1 MSTNFIT
8 NEEGQHLSIK
18 LNNVLKKSSKFD
30 CLVGYFYI
38 SGYHMLQDE
47 LDKQEHIRILVGMG
61 VDNKTFEAL
70 ETNKKERIPD
80 KEFKDTTNS
89 NISTEMAN
97 SENTKDVEKGVKKF
111 LEGLKSGKI
120 EIRAYKKRSIHSKL
134 YIMSYKDDPDSPG
147 EVITGSSNFTA
158 PGLKYNMEFNVQLRN
173 DADYEFALNKFNE
186 LWDESTDV
194 TEDYI
199 NTISNDTWINENVTP
214 YEMYL
219 KFIYEYL
226 KEKINNDIIDFDE
239 TYQPPT
245 FKQLKYQT
253 DAVVQAKA
261 ILEEHNGVFLS
272 DVVGLGK
279 TYMGAMLLQQL
290 KGRTLVIA
298 PPALIDRHN
307 PGGWTRVLEDF
318 EIVPYVHS
326 TGKLEDIL
334 KEYNPDSYSNVLI
347 DESHKFKNEDTQ
359 MYDNLSQICRG
370 KKVIL
375 VSATPFN
382 NSPKDLLSQI
392 KLFQNAHKSSLPEPK
407 VSNLQKYF
415 DDLMK
420 GLNKIDKETER
431 EAYEE
436 ENKRVTNDIREHVLK
451 HLMVRRTRSDIEKY
465 YAEDLKKNHMEFPK
479 VNTPKQQY
487 YVFNDELNEKFD
499 ESLEI
504 IAKELTY
511 AKYSPLSD
519 KYATNPKNEYQS
531 SQKMM
536 ANFIKILLMKR
547 LESSIASFKKSINN
561 SIHSHKQVIKAFEE
575 NKVFYSTSNYSYK
588 VYDLIE
594 NEDITAIDKLIEEGK
609 DIKKY
614 SAEEFKPK
622 FIRDLKHDLTL
633 FEYIR
638 DLWADVD
645 KYPKNRELIKLINND
660 LKNKK
665 VIIFTEFIDTANFL
679 EKILINECTKK
690 VLKYTGESSEEDHKK
705 VIYNFDANITE
716 NNQENDYDILI
727 TTDVLSHGVNLHRS
741 NILIN
746 YDIPWNPTKI
756 MQRVGRV
763 ERLGTKFD
771 EIFIYNFFPVSKIEK
786 EINIVEIAKQ
796 KVNNFIQLLGID
808 SQLLTE
814 EQIESHDLFTR
825 INSDIM
831 DEPEEVESELK
842 YIRII
847 RDIRDND
854 KELFK
859 RIEKIPK
866 KARVTRKNNSTK
878 VISLFKSDKYKKI
891 IKTENGE
898 TKEIDFFEAI
908 KEFETDKNEKQT
920 QSNDEYF
927 EYLHKNLN
935 EFEKIIKT
943 VNVLELKKPEK
954 KVIKILN
961 YALSNKRELAQYEKE
976 YYIKLIKLIKQGSIT
991 KHEIKNILKQIE
1003 HEGDIHQ
1010 IYYNINH
1017 VLNRDVM
1024 KTKLIEDKNE
1034 GQTEVML
1041 SEYFITEE

>member
-1 MSTNFIT
+1 MTTNFIT
-8 NEEGQHLSIK
+8 NEEGHHLSTK
-18 LNNVLKKSSKFD
+18 LNNVLKKSREFD

-38 SGYHMLQDE
+38 SGYHMLEKE
-47 LDKQEHIRILVGMG
+47 LDKMDHIRILVGMG
-61 VDNKTFEAL
+61 VDSKTFDAL
-70 ETNKKERIPD
+70 EIDKKDRIPD
-80 KEFKDTTNS
+80 KEFIETAKTN
-89 NISTEMAN
+89 ITTEMAN
-97 SENTKDVEKGVKKF
+97 SEDTVLVEKGVKNF
-111 LEGLKSGKI
+111 LEGLKSGRI
-120 EIRAYKKRSIHSKL
+120 EVRAYKKRSIHSKI
-134 YIMSYKDDPDSPG
+134 YIMTYRNDPDSPG

-158 PGLKYNMEFNVQLRN
+158 PGLNYNMEFNVQLKN
-173 DADYEFALNKFNE
+173 DDDYEFALNKFNE
-186 LWDESTDV
+186 LWNESTDV
-194 TEDYI
+194 TIDYI
-199 NTISNDTWINENVTP
+199 NTITKNTWINEDITP

-226 KEKINNDIIDFDE
+226 KEKINNDIVDFDE
-239 TYQPPT
+239 SYQPPT

-326 TGKLEDIL
+326 TGKLQDIL

-359 MYDNLSQICRG
+359 MYDYLSQICRG

-392 KLFQNAHKSSLPEPK
+392 KLFQNAHKSSLPELQ

-420 GLNKIDKETER
+420 GLNKIDRNTER
-431 EAYEE
+431 ELYEK
-436 ENKRVTNDIREHVLK
+436 ENKRITKDIREHVLK
-451 HLMVRRTRSDIEKY
+451 HLMVRRTRSDIAKY

-479 VNTPKQQY
+479 VNAPEPKY
-487 YVFNDELNEKFD
+487 YKFDDELNEKFD

-504 IAKELTY
+504 IAKELSY

-519 KYATNPKNEYQS
+519 KYAVNPKNEYQS
-531 SQKMM
+531 SQKLM
-536 ANFIKILLMKR
+536 ANFIKILLVKR
-547 LESSIASFKKSINN
+547 LESGIASFKKSIEN

-575 NKVFYSTSNYSYK
+575 NKVFYSTSNYSNK

-594 NEDITAIDKLIEEGK
+594 NEDINAIDKLIEEGK

-614 SAEEFKPK
+614 HADEFKPK

-638 DLWADVD
+638 DLWKDVD
-645 KYPKNRELIKLINND
+645 KYPKNQELVKLIKGD

-665 VIIFTEFIDTANFL
+665 VIIFTEFIDTADFL
-679 EKILINECTKK
+679 ENLLKTECTKK
-690 VLKYTGESSEEDHKK
+690 VLKYTGESTEEDHKK

-716 NNQENDYDILI
+716 NNQDNDYDILV

-771 EIFIYNFFPVSKIEK
+771 EIFIYNFFPAKKIEK
-786 EINIVEIAKQ
+786 EINVVEIAKQ
-796 KVNNFIQLLGID
+796 KVNNFIQLLGND

-814 EQIESHDLFTR
+814 EPIESHDLFAK
-825 INSDIM
+825 INAELTD
-831 DEPEEVESELK
+831 DDEEVESELK

-847 RDIRDND
+847 RDIRDKD

-859 RIEKIPK
+859 KIEKIPP
-866 KARVTRKNNSTK
+866 KARVTRKNDTQK
-878 VISLFKSDKYKKI
+878 LISLFKSDKYKKI

-898 TKEIDFFEAI
+898 TNEIDFFEAI
-908 KEFETDKNEKQT
+908 KEFETNKNEKQIR
-920 QSNDEYF
+920 SDEEYF
-927 EYLHKNLN
+927 EYLHKNLR

-943 VNVLELKKPEK
+943 VNILELKKPEK
-954 KVIKILN
+954 EVIKILN
-961 YALSNKRELAQYEKE
+961 YALSNKRELAQYEKD

-991 KHEIKNILKQIE
+991 KHEIKTILKNIKK
-1003 HEGDIHQ
+1003 EGDIHQ
-1010 IYYNINH
+1010 IYLNINH

-1024 KTKLIEDKNE
+1024 KTKIIEDKND
-1034 GQTEVML
+1034 GKTEVML
-1041 SEYFITEE
+1041 SEYYFKGE

>member
-8 NEEGQHLSIK
+8 NEEGSHLSTK

-38 SGYHMLQDE
+38 SGYHMLQEE

-61 VDNKTFEAL
+61 VDNKTFDAL
-70 ETNKKERIPD
+70 EINKKDRIPD
-80 KEFKDTTNS
+80 KEFKKTTNT
-89 NISTEMAN
+89 NITTEMAN
-97 SENTKDVEKGVKKF
+97 SEDNIDVEKGVKNF
-111 LEGLKSGKI
+111 LDGLKSGRI

-173 DADYEFALNKFNE
+173 DADYEFALKKFNE

-199 NTISNDTWINENVTP
+199 NTISNDTWINENITP

-226 KEKINNDIIDFDE
+226 YEKIDNDQDIDLDIE
-239 TYQPPT
+239 LEN
-245 FKQLKYQT
+245 FKKLKYQT
-253 DAVVQAKA
+253 DAIVQAKS

-279 TYMGAMLLQQL
+279 TYMGAMLIQQL
-290 KGRTLVIA
+290 KGKTLVIA
-298 PPALIDRHN
+298 PPALIDKHN

-318 EIVPYVHS
+318 EIVPHVHS

-334 KEYNPDSYSNVLI
+334 KEYAPDSYSNVLI

-359 MYDNLSQICRG
+359 MYENISQICRG

-407 VSNLQKYF
+407 VRNLQKYF

-420 GLNKIDKETER
+420 GLNKIDKEKEPGL
-431 EAYEE
+431 YEK
-436 ENKRVTNDIREHVLK
+436 ENKRITNDIREHVLK
-451 HLMVRRTRSDIEKY
+451 HLMVRRTRSDIQKY
-465 YAEDLKKNHMEFPK
+465 YAEDLKKNKMEFPK
-479 VNTPKQQY
+479 VNKPIPQFY
-487 YVFNDELNEKFD
+487 EFDDELNEKFD

-504 IAKELTY
+504 IVNQLTY

-519 KYATNPKNEYQS
+519 KYAVNPKNEYQS

-536 ANFIKILLMKR
+536 ANFIKILLIKR
-547 LESSIASFKKSINN
+547 LESSIASFKKSIEN
-561 SIHSHKQVIKAFEE
+561 SIHSHKQVIKAFED
-575 NKVFYSTSNYSYK
+575 NKVFYSTSNYSNK

-594 NEDITAIDKLIEEGK
+594 EEDINAIDKLIEEGK

-622 FIRDLKHDLTL
+622 FIRDLKHDLTQ

-638 DLWADVD
+638 DLWKDVD
-645 KYPKNRELIKLINND
+645 RYPKNQELIKLINKD
-660 LKNKK
+660 LNKK
-665 VIIFTEFIDTANFL
+665 KIIIFTEFIDTADFL
-679 EKILINECTKK
+679 EEIIKEECTKK
-690 VLKYTGESSEEDHKK
+690 VLKYTGESSDEDHKK
-705 VIYNFDANITE
+705 VIYNFDANISE
-716 NNQENDYDILI
+716 NNQDNDYDILI

-771 EIFIYNFFPVSKIEK
+771 EIFIYNFFPVSKIED

-814 EQIESHDLFTR
+814 EPIESHDLFSR
-825 INSDIM
+825 LNADITN
-831 DEPEEVESELK
+831 EPEEIDTELK
-842 YIRII
+842 YMRII

-854 KELFK
+854 KELYK
-859 RIEKIPK
+859 KIEKIPRK
-866 KARVTRKNNSTK
+866 SRVTRTSDTTK
-878 VISLFKSDKYKKI
+878 LISLFKSGKYKKI
-891 IKTENGE
+891 IKTENGQ
-898 TKEIDFFEAI
+898 TNEIDFFEAI
-908 KEFETDKNEKQT
+908 KEFEAEKSEKQK
-920 QSNDEYF
+920 SANEEYF
-927 EYLHKNLN
+927 DYLHKNLN
-935 EFEKIIKT
+935 EFEKIVKT
-943 VNVLELKKPEK
+943 VNVLELKKQEK

-961 YALSNKRELAQYEKE
+961 YALSNKRELTQYEKD
-976 YYIKLIKLIKQGSIT
+976 YYKKLIKLIKQGSIT
-991 KHEIKNILKQIE
+991 KHEIKKILKQIE
-1003 HEGDIHQ
+1003 HESNIHQ
-1010 IYYNINH
+1010 IYNNIYH
-1017 VLNRDVM
+1017 ELDRDVM
-1024 KTKLIEDKNE
+1024 KTKIIEDKNE
-1034 GQTEVML
+1034 GKTEVML
-1041 SEYFITEE
+1041 SEYFN